1 MQSRPSWLLIAV
13 AAIFGA
19 VGVWQLVER
28 LRPEHAP
35 PPVVEPS
42 AEPAKPSSDGARRPL
57 DEPRA
62 AQAAHETGP
71 APAAGLANP
80 AAGDMADE
88 LARLNNEAVR
98 HLEVGELEPAV
109 EKLQRCVEGDPE
121 REVFRANLAEA
132 LARLARVL
140 HDEKLLLVPAI
151 EKLERAVELAP
162 ERKELAELLARWHK
176 ERADQLSFWHDQS
189 AHFDL
194 SYAGERADLLD
205 AGPRLIDALE
215 AAYDEFR
222 EKFGVD
228 FAGRGRP
235 LVQVVLYRRDE
246 YRARTGLGDWSSG
259 AFDGVVRLPIEQLAT
274 ELHGLRGVLRHEL
287 AHAFAK
293 AVGGGKVPGW
303 LNEGV
308 AQWVEGRGAGE
319 LDWARRTAR
328 GQTRIG
334 IERLRGT
341 LSSWEDKSTIGHAY
355 VQSLALVL
363 ALEREFGERFVYELV
378 SACGRDENP
387 ELVVERMAGRRL
399 DEFEF

>member
-1 MQSRPSWLLIAV
+1 MQSRPSWWLIAFALV
-13 AAIFGA
+13 FGA
-19 VGVWQLVER
+19 IGVWQLVAR
-28 LRPEHAP
+28 LAP
-35 PPVVEPS
+35 QRAPQPPLESTEPIAAATPDS
-42 AEPAKPSSDGARRPL
+42 ARRPL

-62 AQAAHETGP
+62 AKAAQDAGGT
-71 APAAGLANP
+71 PAASLAAP
-80 AAGDMADE
+80 GGSTLADE

-98 HLEVGELEPAV
+98 HLEVGELEAAI
-109 EKLQRCVEGDPE
+109 EKLERCVDGDPK
-121 REVFRANLAEA
+121 RDVFRANLAEA
-132 LARLARVL
+132 LARHARVL
-140 HDEKLLLVPAI
+140 HDEKLQLVPAI
-151 EKLERAVELAP
+151 QELERAIDLAP
-162 ERKELAELLARWHK
+162 ERKELAELLSRWHK
-176 ERADQLSFWHDQS
+176 ERADQLSFWHDES

-194 SYAGERADLLD
+194 SYAGDRTDLLD

-228 FAGRGRP
+228 FAGGGRP

-274 ELHGLRGVLRHEL
+274 ELPQLRGVLRHEL

-308 AQWVEGRGAGE
+308 AQWVEDRSPGE
-319 LDWARRTAR
+319 IDWARRTAR
-328 GQTRIG
+328 GQSRI
-334 IERLRGT
+334 EVARLRGT
-341 LSSWEDKSTIGHAY
+341 LSTWEDKTTIGFAY

-363 ALEREFGERFVYELV
+363 ALEREFGERFVFELV
-378 SACGRDENP
+378 AACGRGEDP
-387 ELVVERMAGRRL
+387 ELVVERMARRRL
-399 DEFEF
+399 DEFEY